1 MVAGT
6 GGVSMTTLIL
16 AKAAGLTVIVTS
28 SSDDKL
34 KVAREK
40 YGADHTINYKKTP
53 SWGAEAIKLNN
64 GQGVDMV
71 IENGGSGTIKES
83 LEAIKMGGKIA
94 VIGFLSTAD
103 QKDMP
108 DVAALAL
115 SKGAIVRGITVGS
128 KALLEEL
135 VQFVA
140 SRKLAPPID
149 KVFKF
154 DQAIDAY
161 HYLSKGGHIGK
172 VCIEM

>member
-1 MVAGT
+1 
-6 GGVSMTTLIL
+6 MTTLIL
-16 AKAAGLTVIVTS
+16 AKAAGCTVIVTS
-28 SSDDKL
+28 SSDEKL
-34 KVAREK
+34 KKAIE

-53 SWGAEAIKLNN
+53 SWGAEAVRLNN
-64 GQGVDMV
+64 GTGVDMV

-83 LEAIKMGGKIA
+83 LETIKMGGKIA
-94 VIGFLSTAD
+94 VIGFLSTAE

-115 SKGAIVRGITVGS
+115 GKGAIVRGITVGS

-140 SRKLAPPID
+140 SRKLSPPVD

-154 DQAIDAY
+154 DDAIDAY
-161 HYLSKGGHIGK
+161 RYLAKGGHIGK